1 MQIALML
8 GLVGMSSAQ
17 AYSSTHSSTSAPS
30 SAPRPA
36 RFLFFALMVG
46 FARAQTC
53 SDSCMF
59 AYDGWCDDGGPGSE
73 YSDCTLGT
81 DCGDC
86 GPRSGTTSSPPS
98 ASCTSNCLCTNT
110 CSSASDND
118 CDDGGPGAEYSACSV
133 GTDCVD
139 CGPRTAPVSSPA
151 SPPPPHSPPF
161 PPRSPPLVAP
171 PGSTYV
177 CSDTCVSSSPFDN
190 GFSMAM
196 YYAGDSEC
204 QDGGPGSEF
213 PFCTFGTDC
222 TDCGPRLVSI
232 PPPPPPQIAPPIVV
246 AGGSWPSECGW
257 SISCTNGYARTLS
270 QNSVPM
276 TVANPNLIAGATCT
290 LILTESYGD
299 TWNGASWTWG
309 DVGPYTISSYYV
321 YSQTFTFTVPLPGP
335 PPAPPALPPVAPIA
349 AGTNGFAMVVP
360 SLIITYQFDNYSVA
374 TVPSCAVGCTPTVDN
389 TTAWDSRLTQA
400 LRIGTNAIMGCSG
413 RPRCVTSLSLPPE
426 WNTTDAAGISTI
438 HVEVI
443 VKWTDAEI
451 RRTFPPAA
459 PTLPPSEPS
468 HPPPPPPPLPYLE
481 STDMTVDMIATGMG
495 LYHERFLTKSPPPPV
510 SKPPPPTPYA
520 DAKVFVQGAELAPA
534 IRKSQLLGYNMTHL
548 STLLGLVNMT
558 VTRVTTGDD
567 RSAVAIY
574 LPPSSP
580 PSPKPPPSKPPPPL
594 PPVPPFAPPALCVNT
609 CNEKLPGSRGKCDDG
624 AMTEVAIA
632 DALAQIRASRNPT
645 QRVDPFAGTTDRTSQ
660 VKCDLGTDCDD
671 CGLRSMCT
679 SCPSACS
686 ALALNSVE
694 GNTYEKEACLEF
706 MYMDAQCW
714 PQCNTAECGHHHCT
728 SQAAILACLTLELKQ
743 GRVYSSMPSDPF
755 APTGQES
762 KPLVTASFDIG
773 EFRIGV
779 DRLKGAGVQIDFN
792 LKYNLSWRD
801 DRMANSPCRVVLP
814 AMLSSKGS
822 EPSQHLATYWRPK
835 LAIGTETEPAR
846 ARSTM
851 DSFFK
856 VPNLTET
863 TATALLDI
871 REAVTVSFDFVYT
884 FFPFDHQTIR
894 LDLRLPTVRM
904 NGCQALVDKVR
915 AQEVARGSGILP
927 GNAAWLWESCGTSGG
942 GCDPEKIE
950 KDVFIDAEFLAAQ
963 RAGGDAFSGDC
974 PVLFKIRRNNN
985 VFVIKQLVPT
995 IIIAE
1000 APLISLWL
1008 DPTIPPVVAGRAS
1021 IHIFAMVL
1029 VVLRASA
1036 DLGLGVL
1043 SSLIWTDEFSLVQ
1056 FFVIFSG
1063 LMETIFVHCLL
1074 RFNHKILAL
1083 SVDGVFRKLLPFV
1096 LFPCLVVGWILK
1108 GLQET
1113 TAFLAVIVGGLSAFT
1128 VYSIFLTL
1136 RKTWNIEK
1144 NRQTM
1149 VKALK
1154 ALKTDDV
1161 QKTLTKDQM
1170 DKVMRMTFDTFDL
1183 DKSKK
1188 LEKAEVR
1195 LILDAMY
1202 PNLNR
1207 QQVTE
1212 AMKAVKA
1219 DEIPYEDFAIVVEDW
1234 QQIQDQ
1240 AVRDA
1245 PPKRTLLEL
1254 LGFRKKV
1261 KQTFKDAVR
1270 KQMVTNAFANGRKIT
1285 KDPPA
1290 KQHETA
1296 FDRLRHIK
1304 NPKDLVKEL
1313 AKLATKAEFEER
1325 QTLKRSKSTS
1335 AKLTFDS
1342 PVKSTTIP
1350 EPSKPA
1356 DAAAGFAAGFK
1367 KLGRGGPPQTEPQIE
1382 C

>member
-1 MQIALML
+1 
-8 GLVGMSSAQ
+8 
-17 AYSSTHSSTSAPS
+17 
-30 SAPRPA
+30 
-36 RFLFFALMVG
+36 
-46 FARAQTC
+46 
-53 SDSCMF
+53 
-59 AYDGWCDDGGPGSE
+59 
-73 YSDCTLGT
+73 
-81 DCGDC
+81 
-86 GPRSGTTSSPPS
+86 
-98 ASCTSNCLCTNT
+98 
-110 CSSASDND
+110 
-118 CDDGGPGAEYSACSV
+118 
-133 GTDCVD
+133 
-139 CGPRTAPVSSPA
+139 
-151 SPPPPHSPPF
+151 
-161 PPRSPPLVAP
+161 
-171 PGSTYV
+171 
-177 CSDTCVSSSPFDN
+177 
-190 GFSMAM
+190 
-196 YYAGDSEC
+196 
-204 QDGGPGSEF
+204 
-213 PFCTFGTDC
+213 
-222 TDCGPRLVSI
+222 
-232 PPPPPPQIAPPIVV
+232 
-246 AGGSWPSECGW
+246 
-257 SISCTNGYARTLS
+257 
-270 QNSVPM
+270 
-276 TVANPNLIAGATCT
+276 
-290 LILTESYGD
+290 
-299 TWNGASWTWG
+299 
-309 DVGPYTISSYYV
+309 
-321 YSQTFTFTVPLPGP
+321 
-335 PPAPPALPPVAPIA
+335 
-349 AGTNGFAMVVP
+349 
-360 SLIITYQFDNYSVA
+360 
-374 TVPSCAVGCTPTVDN
+374 
-389 TTAWDSRLTQA
+389 
-400 LRIGTNAIMGCSG
+400 
-413 RPRCVTSLSLPPE
+413 
-426 WNTTDAAGISTI
+426 
-438 HVEVI
+438 
-443 VKWTDAEI
+443 
-451 RRTFPPAA
+451 
-459 PTLPPSEPS
+459 
-468 HPPPPPPPLPYLE
+468 
-481 STDMTVDMIATGMG
+481 
-495 LYHERFLTKSPPPPV
+495 
-510 SKPPPPTPYA
+510 
-520 DAKVFVQGAELAPA
+520 
-534 IRKSQLLGYNMTHL
+534 
-548 STLLGLVNMT
+548 
-558 VTRVTTGDD
+558 
-567 RSAVAIY
+567 
-574 LPPSSP
+574 
-580 PSPKPPPSKPPPPL
+580 
-594 PPVPPFAPPALCVNT
+594 
-609 CNEKLPGSRGKCDDG
+609 
-624 AMTEVAIA
+624 
-632 DALAQIRASRNPT
+632 
-645 QRVDPFAGTTDRTSQ
+645 
-660 VKCDLGTDCDD
+660 
-671 CGLRSMCT
+671 
-679 SCPSACS
+679 
-686 ALALNSVE
+686 
-694 GNTYEKEACLEF
+694 
-706 MYMDAQCW
+706 MDAQCW

-856 VPNLTET
+856 VSNLTET

>member
-1 MQIALML
+1 MPH
-8 GLVGMSSAQ
+8 GKSSKN
-17 AYSSTHSSTSAPS
+17 
-30 SAPRPA
+30 
-36 RFLFFALMVG
+36 
-46 FARAQTC
+46 
-53 SDSCMF
+53 
-59 AYDGWCDDGGPGSE
+59 E
-73 YSDCTLGT
+73 
-81 DCGDC
+81 
-86 GPRSGTTSSPPS
+86 
-98 ASCTSNCLCTNT
+98 
-110 CSSASDND
+110 
-118 CDDGGPGAEYSACSV
+118 
-133 GTDCVD
+133 
-139 CGPRTAPVSSPA
+139 
-151 SPPPPHSPPF
+151 
-161 PPRSPPLVAP
+161 
-171 PGSTYV
+171 
-177 CSDTCVSSSPFDN
+177 
-190 GFSMAM
+190 
-196 YYAGDSEC
+196 
-204 QDGGPGSEF
+204 
-213 PFCTFGTDC
+213 
-222 TDCGPRLVSI
+222 
-232 PPPPPPQIAPPIVV
+232 
-246 AGGSWPSECGW
+246 
-257 SISCTNGYARTLS
+257 
-270 QNSVPM
+270 
-276 TVANPNLIAGATCT
+276 
-290 LILTESYGD
+290 
-299 TWNGASWTWG
+299 
-309 DVGPYTISSYYV
+309 
-321 YSQTFTFTVPLPGP
+321 GP
-335 PPAPPALPPVAPIA
+335 PPRHSPVPPPSPYLYPAAPPLLPPVAPIG

-360 SLIITYQFDNYSVA
+360 TLIITYQFDNYSVA
-374 TVPSCAVGCTPTVDN
+374 TVPSCAVGCTPTVAN

-400 LRIGTNAIMGCSG
+400 LRIGTNAIMGCTG

-451 RRTFPPAA
+451 RRTYPPAA

-510 SKPPPPTPYA
+510 SKPPPPAPYA
-520 DAKVFVQGAELAPA
+520 DVKVFVQGAELAPA
-534 IRKSQLLGYNMTHL
+534 IRKSQLLGYNMTRL
-548 STLLGLVNMT
+548 SALLGLVNMT

-624 AMTEVAIA
+624 AMTEDAIA

-822 EPSQHLATYWRPK
+822 EPSQNMESYWRPK

-856 VPNLTET
+856 VSNLTET

-963 RAGGDAFSGDC
+963 RAGGNAFSGDC

-1367 KLGRGGPPQTEPQIE
+1367 KLGKGGPPQTEPHIE

>member
-1 MQIALML
+1 
-8 GLVGMSSAQ
+8 
-17 AYSSTHSSTSAPS
+17 
-30 SAPRPA
+30 
-36 RFLFFALMVG
+36 
-46 FARAQTC
+46 
-53 SDSCMF
+53 
-59 AYDGWCDDGGPGSE
+59 
-73 YSDCTLGT
+73 
-81 DCGDC
+81 
-86 GPRSGTTSSPPS
+86 
-98 ASCTSNCLCTNT
+98 
-110 CSSASDND
+110 
-118 CDDGGPGAEYSACSV
+118 
-133 GTDCVD
+133 
-139 CGPRTAPVSSPA
+139 
-151 SPPPPHSPPF
+151 
-161 PPRSPPLVAP
+161 
-171 PGSTYV
+171 
-177 CSDTCVSSSPFDN
+177 
-190 GFSMAM
+190 
-196 YYAGDSEC
+196 
-204 QDGGPGSEF
+204 
-213 PFCTFGTDC
+213 
-222 TDCGPRLVSI
+222 
-232 PPPPPPQIAPPIVV
+232 
-246 AGGSWPSECGW
+246 
-257 SISCTNGYARTLS
+257 
-270 QNSVPM
+270 
-276 TVANPNLIAGATCT
+276 
-290 LILTESYGD
+290 
-299 TWNGASWTWG
+299 
-309 DVGPYTISSYYV
+309 
-321 YSQTFTFTVPLPGP
+321 
-335 PPAPPALPPVAPIA
+335 
-349 AGTNGFAMVVP
+349 
-360 SLIITYQFDNYSVA
+360 
-374 TVPSCAVGCTPTVDN
+374 
-389 TTAWDSRLTQA
+389 
-400 LRIGTNAIMGCSG
+400 
-413 RPRCVTSLSLPPE
+413 
-426 WNTTDAAGISTI
+426 
-438 HVEVI
+438 
-443 VKWTDAEI
+443 
-451 RRTFPPAA
+451 
-459 PTLPPSEPS
+459 
-468 HPPPPPPPLPYLE
+468 
-481 STDMTVDMIATGMG
+481 
-495 LYHERFLTKSPPPPV
+495 
-510 SKPPPPTPYA
+510 
-520 DAKVFVQGAELAPA
+520 
-534 IRKSQLLGYNMTHL
+534 
-548 STLLGLVNMT
+548 
-558 VTRVTTGDD
+558 
-567 RSAVAIY
+567 
-574 LPPSSP
+574 
-580 PSPKPPPSKPPPPL
+580 
-594 PPVPPFAPPALCVNT
+594 
-609 CNEKLPGSRGKCDDG
+609 
-624 AMTEVAIA
+624 
-632 DALAQIRASRNPT
+632 
-645 QRVDPFAGTTDRTSQ
+645 
-660 VKCDLGTDCDD
+660 
-671 CGLRSMCT
+671 
-679 SCPSACS
+679 
-686 ALALNSVE
+686 VE
-694 GNTYEKEACLEF
+694 GGTYGKEACLEF
-706 MYMDAQCW
+706 MYMDAGCW
-714 PQCNTAECGHHHCT
+714 PQCNTAECGHRHCT
-728 SQAAILACLTLELKQ
+728 SQAAILACLTLEDQQ

-755 APTGQES
+755 AQTGQDS

-773 EFRIGV
+773 ELRIGV

-801 DRMANSPCRVVLP
+801 DRMANSPCRAVLP

-856 VPNLTET
+856 VSNLTET
-863 TATALLDI
+863 TATAMLDI

-904 NGCQALVDKVR
+904 YGCEALVDKVR
-915 AQEVARGSGILP
+915 AQEVTRKGGSGILP
-927 GNAAWLWESCGTSGG
+927 GNAAWLWEHCGTSGG
-942 GCDPEKIE
+942 GCDPEKIK
-950 KDVFIDAEFLAAQ
+950 KDVFLDADFLASVQ
-963 RAGGDAFSGDC
+963 AGGNAFSGDC

-1008 DPTIPPVVAGRAS
+1008 DPTVPPVVAGRAS

-1036 DLGLGVL
+1036 DLGLGIL

-1108 GLQET
+1108 GLQQTE
-1113 TAFLAVIVGGLSAFT
+1113 AFLAVIIGGLSAFT
-1128 VYSIFLTL
+1128 CYSIFLTL

-1207 QQVTE
+1207 QQVTA

-1270 KQMVTNAFANGRKIT
+1270 KQMVTSAFANGRKIT

-1296 FDRLRHIK
+1296 FDRLRHMK

-1325 QTLKRSKSTS
+1325 QALKRSKSTS

-1342 PVKSTTIP
+1342 PVKSPTIP
-1350 EPSKPA
+1350 EPSMPA
-1356 DAAAGFAAGFK
+1356 DAAAGFAAGFR
-1367 KLGRGGPPQTEPQIE
+1367 KLGKGGPPQAESQID